1 MEFKLDVKL
10 RDMMLLF
17 VLISFLRV
25 GRPWWLYE
33 ITLIARSMPLV
44 LLFCVG
50 PTLRTI
56 YYISFFFS
64 SLKREYPSFNLAI
77 WKLLMYEFP
86 FWNEESF
93 FISYP
98 AIRNWGGVLVFFFIY
113 WTFLVNKESFMLLQ
127 PIFESKQIFYCI
139 LCILWKLF
147 LVLSLFLFVFF
158 FFNPRDQELISFL
171 FLGLPK

>member
-1 MEFKLDVKL
+1 
-10 RDMMLLF
+10 MMLLF
-17 VLISFLRV
+17 ELVLFLRV
-25 GRPWWLYE
+25 RRPWCLYE

-44 LLFCVG
+44 LLFCMG

-56 YYISFFFS
+56 YYISFFFL

-98 AIRNWGGVLVFFFIY
+98 AIRNWGGGV
-113 WTFLVNKESFMLLQ
+113 TRFLHLLDCSGQ
-127 PIFESKQIFYCI
+127 QGIIHAFTTNF
-139 LCILWKLF
+139 
-147 LVLSLFLFVFF
+147 
-158 FFNPRDQELISFL
+158 
-171 FLGLPK
+171 